1 MLQQH
6 ESENGNERF
15 QPQALDLSATLDEEL
30 ALAGE
35 PYEDDHVDGEV
46 GRTMYDTPSSKDHT
60 VTVLMPREQIGKM
73 PLQSLVRI
81 LSRSQAKGGDGR
93 VYLGAV
99 VQGPF
104 AEPDGLRADAPI
116 VVTTTVR
123 GGMFMPRYHGRVQV
137 EILGEEVDGTLLPPR
152 FRPLPNSPVVSLS
165 IEETRERLKLMGDVP
180 LGLAVGFENM
190 PVALSSQR
198 RDVFFKHLA
207 VLGTTGAG
215 KSTTVSGL
223 IGKLSEANVAVI
235 VFDTEGEYTHLM
247 HATNDAVML
256 EALKRRG
263 LEAHGVEN
271 IGLLHLVGRET
282 TNVEYKDNH
291 EFCLRYNNLSPY
303 AVMEILGLNDAQQAR
318 YLKAYDIAKT
328 ILRRLQIFP
337 VTDEE
342 KNALYELDEMESGY
356 PRLTLA
362 MMYDVVHLCARRVA
376 GEEEIPFLRSKEFYG
391 QRETVMEIVNN
402 AGELP
407 QVVSSWRV
415 VQGALSR
422 LLRLGIFDH
431 AKISPPDYAQ
441 LTEPGR
447 VSIIDL
453 SDTDS
458 PQINNLVISEILRGL
473 RLQQDENYAAS
484 EKDKERGEQVTAK
497 KVVVVIEEAHEFLS
511 AERVKQMP
519 VLFQQVARIAKR
531 GRKRWLG
538 LMFVT
543 QLPQHLPDDVLGL
556 VNNFLLHKI
565 SDSNVISRLKRSV
578 GGVEDGLWDRL
589 PNLAPGQAIVRAE
602 GMSRALL
609 VAVDPTPSQLRMVE

>member
-6 ESENGNERF
+6 ESENGQEKF
-15 QPQALDLSATLDEEL
+15 QPHALDMTAALEEDL
-30 ALAGE
+30 ALVGE
-35 PYEDDHVDGEV
+35 SYEDDRVDGEV
-46 GRTMYDTPSSKDHT
+46 GRTMYDTANSKDNT
-60 VTVLMPREQIGKM
+60 VTVLMPRQQIGKM
-73 PLQSLVRI
+73 PSQSLVRI
-81 LSRSQAKGGDGR
+81 LSRSVNKGGDGR
-93 VYLGAV
+93 AYLAAV

-137 EILGEEVDGTLLPPR
+137 EILGEEIDGALLPPR
-152 FRPLPNSPVVSLS
+152 FRPLPNSPVVALS
-165 IEETRERLKLMGDVP
+165 QAETRERLKLNGDVP

-190 PVALSSQR
+190 PVALSSER

-223 IGKLSEANVAVI
+223 IGKLSAANVAV
-235 VFDTEGEYTHLM
+235 VVLDTEGEYTRLM
-247 HATNDAVML
+247 NATNDAVML
-256 EALKRRG
+256 EALKRRE
-263 LEAHGVEN
+263 LEAHGVQN

-282 TNVEYKDNH
+282 TNDEYADND
-291 EFCLRYNNLSPY
+291 EFCLSYSNLSPY
-303 AVMEILGLNDAQQAR
+303 AVMEILDLNDAQQAR

-328 ILRRLQIFP
+328 ILRRLNIFP
-337 VTDEE
+337 LTDEE
-342 KNALYELDEMESGY
+342 KTALLELDEMESGY

-362 MMYDVVHLCARRVA
+362 MMYDVVRLCARRVA
-376 GEEEIPFLRSKEFYG
+376 EEDEIPFLQSKEFFA
-391 QRETVMEIVNN
+391 QRDAVMDVVNS

-431 AKISPPDYAQ
+431 AKVSPPDYAR
-441 LTEPGR
+441 LTKPGR
-447 VSIIDL
+447 VTIIDL

-458 PQINNLVISEILRGL
+458 PRINNLVISEILRGL
-473 RLQQDENYAAS
+473 RLQQDENYAMS
-484 EKDKERGEQVTAK
+484 EEQKKRGEKRDAN
-497 KVVVVIEEAHEFLS
+497 KVVVIVEEAHEFLS

-565 SDSNVISRLKRSV
+565 ADSNVISRLKRSV
-578 GGVEDGLWDRL
+578 GGVEDGLWDSL

-609 VAVDPTPSQLRMVE
+609 VAIDPTPSELRMVE

>member
-1 MLQQH
+1 MIQQH

-30 ALAGE
+30 AFAGE

-46 GRTMYDTPSSKDHT
+46 GRTMYDTPNSKDHT
-60 VTVLMPREQIGKM
+60 VTVLLPREQIGRM
-73 PLQSLVRI
+73 PSQSLLRI
-81 LSRSQAKGGDGR
+81 LSRSQEKGGDGR
-93 VYLGAV
+93 VYLAAV

-123 GGMFMPRYHGRVQV
+123 GGMFMPRYHGRVQA
-137 EILGEEVDGTLLPPR
+137 EILGEEMDGTLLPPR
-152 FRPLPNSPVVSLS
+152 FRPLPNSPVVTLS
-165 IEETRERLKLMGDVP
+165 QQETRERLKLIGNVP
-180 LGLAVGFENM
+180 LGLAVGYEDM
-190 PVALSSQR
+190 EVALSSER

-223 IGKLSEANVAVI
+223 IGKLSQARVAVV

-247 HATNDAVML
+247 HATTDAVML

-263 LEAHGVEN
+263 LQAHGITN

-282 TNVEYKDNH
+282 TNKEFADNQK
-291 EFCLRYNNLSPY
+291 FCLRFSNLSPY
-303 AVMEILGLNDAQQAR
+303 TIMGILDLNDAQQAR

-328 ILRRLQIFP
+328 ILGRLKIFP
-337 VTDEE
+337 RNEE
-342 KNALYELDEMESGY
+342 DKAALLELDEMESGY
-356 PRLTLA
+356 PDLTLA
-362 MMYDVVHLCARRVA
+362 MMYDVVHLCARRIA
-376 GEEEIPFLRSKEFYG
+376 GDEDIPYLQSKDFYA
-391 QRETVMEIVNN
+391 QREAVAEVVNH
-402 AGELP
+402 AAELP
-407 QVVSSWRV
+407 INVFSWRV

-422 LLRLGIFDH
+422 LLRLGIFDN
-431 AKISPPDYAQ
+431 ALTRPPNYEQ
-441 LTEPGR
+441 ITQSGR
-447 VSIIDL
+447 VTIIDL

-473 RLQQDENYAAS
+473 HLQQNENYAAS
-484 EKDKERGEQVTAK
+484 EGRAELGESRNPQ

-519 VLFQQVARIAKR
+519 VLFQQVARIARR

-543 QLPQHLPDDVLGL
+543 QTPQHLPDDVLGL

-565 SDSNVISRLKRSV
+565 ADSNVINRLKHSV
-578 GGVEDGLWDRL
+578 GGVDEGLWDRL
-589 PNLAPGQAIVRAE
+589 PNLAPGQAVVRTE

-609 VAVDPTPSQLRMVE
+609 VAMDPTPSQLLMAE